1 MHYSIRDKYFMQM
14 EARQD
19 MEGGLSML
27 GHKDA
32 SFPYLVESFPKL
44 LLLCSVEDHFKP
56 SVGFLELVGVP
67 EAGISTVLLSFPPII
82 FS

>member
-1 MHYSIRDKYFMQM
+1 MQM

-19 MEGGLSML
+19 MDGGLSML